1 MKAQAVIVSRF
12 TPVCKPYHCVIA
24 VAPQD
29 LVFLRGY
36 NSIGV
41 ASLIQAN
48 EACKTRVFGT
58 DLRSDI
64 SKVLHL

>member
-1 MKAQAVIVSRF
+1 MKAQAVVVSRL
-12 TPVCKPYHCVIA
+12 TPVCKPYHCVLA

-41 ASLIQAN
+41 ALLVQAN
-48 EACKTRVFGT
+48 EACQTSVFGT
-58 DLRSDI
+58 YLRSDI